1 MFVRRIVVL
10 CRVGPGRS
18 RTGTSGRDEWCGA
31 ALVIAHV
38 TVIDVETGKTLP
50 DMSVVVEGERI
61 AQVGPAREVKI
72 PKGAQVVDG
81 AGKFLIPGLWDMHV
95 HTFFGEQAPAGRNIT
110 LPLFVANGI
119 TGVRDMGS
127 NLDEVLQ
134 ARADIAAGKL
144 LGPRMIVAGPM
155 LDGPKTQFPASIAIT
170 TPEDGRRAVD
180 MLVARGVDFIKIQSY
195 VPREAYFAIVDECKK
210 KNIVFVG
217 HVPDAIR
224 GSEASNAGQKSF
236 EHLIGIFEGSSTAE
250 DQLLK
255 GPKGPGK
262 FLETYDPQ
270 KEAAL
275 IALLEKNQTW
285 QCPTLFWER
294 GQWLVDAIDVTKDP
308 DAEVRSGIVARPTL
322 AQIHKIDHQGT
333 RHRPAAGARKIRGRM
348 NWTSC
353 ASCRPPACRCWPGP
367 THPREWT

>member
-18 RTGTSGRDEWCGA
+18 RTGTSSGDESA
-31 ALVIAHV
+31 AHALVIAHV
-38 TVIDVETGKTLP
+38 TVIDVVNGQALP
-50 DMSVVVEGERI
+50 NMNVVVEGERI
-61 AQVGPAREVKI
+61 KQVGLASEGKI

-95 HTFFGEQAPAGRNIT
+95 HTFFGEQAPAGRDVT

-134 ARADIAAGKL
+134 ARADIAAGRL
-144 LGPRMIVAGPM
+144 LGPSMIVAGPM

-217 HVPDAIR
+217 MCRTPFAGRKRPTR
-224 GSEASNAGQKSF
+224 GRKV
-236 EHLIGIFEGSSTAE
+236 SST
-250 DQLLK
+250 
-255 GPKGPGK
+255 
-262 FLETYDPQ
+262 
-270 KEAAL
+270 
-275 IALLEKNQTW
+275 
-285 QCPTLFWER
+285 
-294 GQWLVDAIDVTKDP
+294 
-308 DAEVRSGIVARPTL
+308 
-322 AQIHKIDHQGT
+322 
-333 RHRPAAGARKIRGRM
+333 
-348 NWTSC
+348 
-353 ASCRPPACRCWPGP
+353 
-367 THPREWT
+367 